1 MKGKLILDAFLTFF
15 FILGSVAVSTAAA
28 VISVDSNG
36 GENYSSIQEAIDNAQ
51 EGDTILVNPGIYKEN
66 VKVDKKISIL
76 ANSSSEAPGKRTY
89 VLGTVSDED
98 VFYVNSNNVTID
110 GFFISGVS
118 SGGEEYEVGI
128 YLEGVEN
135 CSLSN
140 NALIM
145 NDVGISLAGAK
156 GNYLVNNLVSL
167 GYQGIALEN
176 SEENTLLGNL
186 VLTNDKGILLYN
198 SANNTLMNNTADSN
212 MKGLSLE
219 TSDMNS
225 LMSNTISK
233 NEYGIFSLMSESNVL
248 FNNSLYLN
256 GVGLY
261 FNDSSDNTVYMNDF
275 FNHINAEDDG
285 TNFWNISSTGNYW
298 EKYSGEDANGD
309 RIGDTPYV
317 INETTGS
324 KDYMPLMNE
333 TSSYEVS
340 ENESEVD
347 GNETFVTN

>member
-1 MKGKLILDAFLTFF
+1 MNAFLIFL
-15 FILGSVAVSTAAA
+15 FILGSVTISTAAA

-36 GENYSSIQEAIDNAQ
+36 GGNYISIQEAVNNAQ

-66 VKVDKKISIL
+66 VKVEKKVSIL
-76 ANSSSEAPGKRTY
+76 ANSSSEAPGKRIY
-89 VLGTVSDED
+89 VLGTVLDEE
-98 VFYVNSNNVTID
+98 VFYVNSSNVTID

-118 SGGEEYEVGI
+118 SGGDKYEVGI

-145 NDVGISLAGAK
+145 NDVGISLTGAK
-156 GNYLVNNLVSL
+156 ENYLVNNLVSL

-176 SEENTLLGNL
+176 SEDNTLLGNL
-186 VLTNDKGILLYN
+186 MLTNDMGILLYN

-212 MKGLSLE
+212 TKGVSLE
-219 TSDMNS
+219 ASDMNA
-225 LMSNTISK
+225 LTSNTISK
-233 NEYGIFSLMSESNVL
+233 NEYGIFTLKSKSNVL

-256 GVGLY
+256 GVGAY

-275 FNHINAEDDG
+275 VNYINAEDEG
-285 TNFWNISSTGNYW
+285 TNFWNTSSTGNYW
-298 EKYSGEDANGD
+298 DKYSGDDANGD